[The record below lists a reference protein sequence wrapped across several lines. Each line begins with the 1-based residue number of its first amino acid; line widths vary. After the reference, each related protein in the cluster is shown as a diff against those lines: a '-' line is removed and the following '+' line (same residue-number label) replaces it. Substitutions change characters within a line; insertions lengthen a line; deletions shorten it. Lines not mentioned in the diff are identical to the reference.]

1 MPGTP
6 APLLT
11 RLAQHMKWPSVSSLD
26 SALESSPSLHSPAD
40 PGHLSPPASSPRP
53 SRGHRRSASCGSPLS
68 GNTGEGTSRSA
79 GCGGG
84 VSGPGS
90 SDCRIIRVQMELG
103 EDGSIYKSILVTSQD
118 KAPSVIS
125 RVLKKNNRD
134 SAVASE
140 FELVQL
146 LPGDRELTIPHSA
159 NVFYA
164 MDGASHDFLLR
175 QRRRPSAAT
184 PGSHSGPSASG
195 TPPSEGGGGSFPRIK
210 ATGRKIARALF

>member
-1 MPGTP
+1 M
-6 APLLT
+6 ANLLSF
-11 RLAQHMKWPSVSSLD
+11 WSL
-26 SALESSPSLHSPAD
+26 
-40 PGHLSPPASSPRP
+40 
-53 SRGHRRSASCGSPLS
+53 SC
-68 GNTGEGTSRSA
+68 
-79 GCGGG
+79 
-84 VSGPGS
+84 
-90 SDCRIIRVQMELG
+90 Q
-103 EDGSIYKSILVTSQD
+103 VTSQD

-140 FELVQL
+140 YELVQL
-146 LPGDRELTIPHSA
+146 LPGERGERPRRKSDLGGEGCPAVGRRPQPGGCGGNDHVCSRHSLSEHTELTIPPSA

-175 QRRRPSAAT
+175 QRRRPSLAT
-184 PGSHSGPSASG
+184 LGLTSSPSASG

>member
-1 MPGTP
+1 
-6 APLLT
+6 
-11 RLAQHMKWPSVSSLD
+11 
-26 SALESSPSLHSPAD
+26 
-40 PGHLSPPASSPRP
+40 
-53 SRGHRRSASCGSPLS
+53 
-68 GNTGEGTSRSA
+68 
-79 GCGGG
+79 
-84 VSGPGS
+84 
-90 SDCRIIRVQMELG
+90 MELG
-103 EDGSIYKSILVTSQD
+103 EDGSVYKSILVTSQD
-118 KAPSVIS
+118 KAPSVIG

-140 FELVQL
+140 YELVQL
-146 LPGDRELTIPHSA
+146 LPGERELTIPPSA

-184 PGSHSGPSASG
+184 LGLTSSPSASG